1 VEMMKKCL
9 LILSLLLISTVVYAT
24 SDLDKEYKMALQEY
38 KKSNFA
44 SSYEKFSKLYLTN
57 LSDVNLNF
65 YLGRSAYESGHYE
78 MALAAFERV
87 EMLDPSNLSNKLEM
101 ARTYFMLK
109 MYEDAQFAFTEVLK
123 NPNIPQNVRTNIE
136 LYLSKVSKVQEKSF
150 TYASVNLDYVYDSN
164 VNYGSLDSDYNIYVN
179 IPVHT
184 ETLADSA
191 GQLYGDVTNI
201 YDIGNK
207 NGFAIK
213 NRLVGLVKDY
223 LTENDYDTMYVSYM
237 PSLLYKQ
244 TNYLLEFG
252 VGVDDLM
259 FGTEN
264 YLQSYSVMPR
274 LEYAHTTTL
283 RSIGYFK
290 YQMKSFQR
298 DQDKV
303 LDANHFELSYG
314 LQKIL
319 SPHSYIQGTLIGINE
334 AKTQGTNPLVD
345 YIESRVNVA
354 YGNQFTST
362 YGMDVFAEYRKRDY
376 SDKNLPFDSVRAD
389 NAGTV
394 AVNLNAKVWQTLSVH
409 LKGMYTKVES
419 NQAKYSYEKQ
429 TVTLGLNKTF

>member
-1 VEMMKKCL
+1 
-9 LILSLLLISTVVYAT
+9 
-24 SDLDKEYKMALQEY
+24 
-38 KKSNFA
+38 
-44 SSYEKFSKLYLTN
+44 
-57 LSDVNLNF
+57 VNLNF